1 MRVSRTVESTHE
13 RLGIVGSVKS
23 LTSSIVSHVHI
34 RLALLVTELA
44 EEKIRLTNLLAG
56 IFVAAIFLFAAIIF
70 SGMFVLAAY
79 WDTEYRLY
87 AAGGIVVLFLIG
99 AIISW
104 GIVQS
109 KLKSKSHLFES
120 SLEELYKDRQHLSS

>member
-1 MRVSRTVESTHE
+1 MGRTIESAHE
-13 RLGIVGSVKS
+13 RMGIISSVKS
-23 LTSSIVSHVHI
+23 LTSSIVSHLHI

-44 EEKIRLTNLLAG
+44 EEKIRLTYLLAG

-70 SGMFVLAAY
+70 SGIFVLAAY
-79 WDTEYRLY
+79 WDTEYRLH
-87 AAGGIVVLFLIG
+87 AAGGLVALFLIG

-109 KLKSKSHLFES
+109 KLKAKSHLFES

>member
-1 MRVSRTVESTHE
+1 MSRPIESAHQRVGVLS
-13 RLGIVGSVKS
+13 SVKG
-23 LTSSIVSHVHI
+23 LTASIVSHMHI

-44 EEKIRLTNLLAG
+44 EEKIRLTSIMAG
-56 IFVAAIFLFAAIIF
+56 MLIAAVFLFAAINF

-87 AAGGIVVLFLIG
+87 AAGGLVVVFVIG
-99 AIISW
+99 TVIFWS
-104 GIVQS
+104 IVQS
-109 KLKSKSHLFES
+109 KLKSKSHLFEA